1 MNAEGVSSLQD
12 LVLYCKSYRRDVLR
26 VRRLLDSIGRHNRD
40 ALPVYVSMPREDRAL
55 FEAQLGGGRCTLVDD
70 EDIVAANPR
79 ARLDQAREVPGRLS
93 QAIVKSEFWRLGLCT
108 NYVCIDADSVFVADF
123 QRRDF
128 VAADGEAYTVIHQNK
143 DLLQLASNRG
153 VGKVAAEFKQE
164 VARFAP
170 IFGRDGPA
178 YSFAPSPF
186 LWSAKVW
193 DSLDRLYLQ
202 PRNMTLWD
210 AVTEKLP
217 ESLWYGEALLA
228 YQAIPMRPIEPLFR
242 VYHYNWQF
250 YAMQRLGETEAKV
263 ADNYLGVI
271 YQSNWQHEM
280 DYGQALKPLPSRV
293 LRQVKRGLRYLQNRW
308 LM

>member
-1 MNAEGVSSLQD
+1 MTAAADV
-12 LVLYCKSYRRDVLR
+12 VLYCKSYRRDVLR
-26 VRRLLDSIGRHNRD
+26 VRRLLESIDRFNQD

-55 FEAQLGGGRCTLVDD
+55 FEQQLGSGRCTLIDD

-79 ARLDQAREVPGRLS
+79 VNVEQARNVPGRLS
-93 QAIVKSEFWRLGLCT
+93 QAIVKSEFWRLGLCA

-123 QRRDF
+123 RRRDF
-128 VAADGEAYTVIHQNK
+128 IAPDGESYTVIHQNK
-143 DLLQLASNRG
+143 DLLQLATNRG
-153 VGKVAAEFKQE
+153 VHKVGAEFKE
-164 VARFAP
+164 EAARFTP

-193 DSLDRLYLQ
+193 RSLDTQYLQ
-202 PRNMTLWD
+202 PHGINLWD

-228 YQAIPMRPIEPLFR
+228 YQAIPLRPIEPLFR

-250 YAMQRLGETEAKV
+250 YSMLRLGETEAKV
-263 ADNYLGVI
+263 AQNYLGVI
-271 YQSNWQHEM
+271 YQSNWEHEM
-280 DYGQALKPLPSRV
+280 DYGQPVKPLPSRM
-293 LRQVKRGLRYLQNRW
+293 LRSVKRSLRYLQNRW
-308 LM
+308 L

>member
-1 MNAEGVSSLQD
+1 MTTQSASHPV
-12 LVLYCKSYRRDVLR
+12 VLYCKSYRRDVLR
-26 VRRLLDSIGRHNRD
+26 VRRLLDSIGRHNVER
-40 ALPVYVSMPREDRAL
+40 LPVFVSMPREDRSL
-55 FEAQLGGGRCTLVDD
+55 FEEQLGRCENCRLIDD

-79 ARLDQAREVPGRLS
+79 VDVAKTLGVPGRLS
-93 QAIVKSEFWRLGLCT
+93 QAIVKSEFWRLGHCT
-108 NYVCIDADSVFVADF
+108 NYVCIDADSVFIADF
-123 QRRDF
+123 RAGDF
-128 VAADGEAYTVIHQNK
+128 VAPDGDCYTVIHQNK